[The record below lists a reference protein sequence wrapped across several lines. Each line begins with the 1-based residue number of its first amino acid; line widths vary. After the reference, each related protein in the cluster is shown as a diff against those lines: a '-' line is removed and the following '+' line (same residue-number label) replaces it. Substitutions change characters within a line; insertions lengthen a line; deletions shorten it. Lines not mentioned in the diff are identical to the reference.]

1 MATGY
6 HPGQVAPPTAD
17 GATEVASSLG
27 DLAEL
32 SKTTTVVTDN
42 IARPVHPR
50 VSVLLLGYSSELIG
64 PPELSLC
71 VYHNNNDWQ

>member
-42 IARPVHPR
+42 IARPVHSR
-50 VSVLLLGYSSELIG
+50 VSVLQLDYSSELIG
-64 PPELSLC
+64 PPGLSP
-71 VYHNNNDWQ
+71 